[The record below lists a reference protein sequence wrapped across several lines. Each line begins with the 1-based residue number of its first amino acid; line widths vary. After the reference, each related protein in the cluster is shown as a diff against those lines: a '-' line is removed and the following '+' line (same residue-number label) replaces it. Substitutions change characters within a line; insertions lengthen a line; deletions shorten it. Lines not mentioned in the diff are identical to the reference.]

1 MNYVATNWL
10 GVIDFANPAVNKK
23 KLVTKKIMLSSINN
37 FT

>member
-23 KLVTKKIMLSSINN
+23 KTSNLKNYVI
-37 FT
+37 